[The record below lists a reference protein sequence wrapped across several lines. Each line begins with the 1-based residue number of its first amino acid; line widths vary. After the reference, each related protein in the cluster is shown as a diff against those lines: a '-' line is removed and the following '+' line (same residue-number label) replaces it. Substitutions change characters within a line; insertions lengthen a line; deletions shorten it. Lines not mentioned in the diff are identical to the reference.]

1 MTKSFDEK
9 IENINGNIEATEKE
23 IRQLENKAKRLTGAH
38 SQLERKARTRR
49 LIERGAILESLIPE
63 AETLTNEQIQS
74 VLLAAFH
81 TTAAV
86 EALKKARDSAATDSS
101 LV

>member
-1 MTKSFDEK
+1 MATEK
-9 IENINGNIEATEKE
+9 IESINVEIEKTKTE
-23 IRQLENKAKRLTGAH
+23 IRQLENRAKRLTQSH

-49 LIERGAILESLIPE
+49 LIQRGAMLESLIPG

-74 VLLAAFH
+74 VLMAAFH
-81 TTAAV
+81 TTAAI
-86 EALKKARDSAATDSS
+86 EALKKVRESAVADSS

>member
-1 MTKSFDEK
+1 MASEK
-9 IENINGNIEATEKE
+9 IETINAEIEKAKTEIQQFK
-23 IRQLENKAKRLTGAH
+23 NHAKRLTGAH

-49 LIERGAILESLIPE
+49 LIQRGVILESLIPE

-81 TTAAV
+81 TTAAA

>member
-1 MTKSFDEK
+1 MASEK
-9 IENINGNIEATEKE
+9 IETINAEIEKTKTE
-23 IRQLENKAKRLTGAH
+23 IRQLENKAKRLTQSH
-38 SQLERKARTRR
+38 SNLERKARTRR
-49 LIERGAILESLIPE
+49 LIQRGAILESLIPQ

-81 TTAAV
+81 TTAAI
-86 EALKKARDSAATDSS
+86 EALKRARDSTATDSS

>member
-1 MTKSFDEK
+1 MASEK
-9 IENINGNIEATEKE
+9 IETINAEIEKTKTE
-23 IRQLENKAKRLTGAH
+23 IRQLENRAKRLTQGH

-49 LIERGAILESLIPE
+49 LIQRGAILESLIPG

-81 TTAAV
+81 TTAVA
-86 EALKKARDSAATDSS
+86 EALKKARDLAAADSS

>member
-1 MTKSFDEK
+1 MLIHLYQAKSDVSVLCFSYANYFYD
-9 IENINGNIEATEKE
+9 A
-23 IRQLENKAKRLTGAH
+23 
-38 SQLERKARTRR
+38 
-49 LIERGAILESLIPE
+49 AILESLIPE
-63 AETLTNEQIQS
+63 AETLTKEQIQS

-86 EALKKARDSAATDSS
+86 EALKKVRDSAATDNS